1 MVTIHPQWSYILRMV
16 ILLSMVIMLRGH
28 DTQRVYIS
36 LIQQHMKYSVL
47 VPVYMYT
54 YYTRAVSLLLV
65 EGWCIS
71 YPSTI
76 RWRVSQYY
84 QMESIPS
91 A

>member
-1 MVTIHPQWSYILRMV
+1 MIPIVCL
-16 ILLSMVIMLRGH
+16 
-28 DTQRVYIS
+28 IS
-36 LIQQHMKYSVL
+36 LIQQHMEYSVL

-76 RWRVSQYY
+76 RWRVSQVLRV
-84 QMESIPS
+84 MVC
-91 A
+91 